1 MLPSQR
7 EKLNQHILSNLEKCK
22 HLHHIKQLQSHL
34 ITLGHEHTQ
43 FLTFKLLRSCSV
55 FDVSYA
61 RLIFDRIPS
70 PNVYLFTAMITAY
83 SILPDPPSALSLFNS
98 MLRRPAGRPKPNHF
112 LYPHII
118 RSSSDMGDPN
128 LIGSVHAR
136 IAKTGFGGYPFVE
149 TALVDAYCRCADVK
163 TAREVFDGMRERSVV
178 SWTAMVSGY
187 ARAGELGEAV
197 KLFEEMPERDA
208 ASWNAVIAGCAQS
221 GLVSEAVSFFKRMRV
236 AGEKPNET
244 TVVCALSACGHLG
257 MVMLGRWAHGYAKK
271 QGFSSSPF
279 VLNAL
284 VDMYGKCGRLGE
296 ASRVFDGWVDRGLTA
311 WNSMI
316 NCLALHGRS
325 VEAVS
330 MFEEMRRRKVH
341 PDEVTF
347 VGLFNACTHGGLVD
361 EGLEYFESMRREHGI
376 ERKIEH
382 YGCLI
387 DLLGRAGRLREAMEV
402 AAEMEM
408 EPDEVIWGCLLNGC
422 RIHGEVELAE
432 VAMERLL
439 AIDPRDAGNRAML
452 ANMYGEHGRW
462 EKVRLIRRNLKG
474 NVGKKLPGCSW
485 VEIEN
490 VVHQFYSSDA
500 MHPAADEIYV
510 VLECLADEITRHGD
524 GLSR

>member
-1 MLPSQR
+1 MSFYQPNIWRETNIQKKPNTMLSSQR

-98 MLRRPAGRPKPNHF
+98 MLRRPEGRPKPNHF

-128 LIGSVHAR
+128 LIASVHAR

-208 ASWNAVIAGCAQS
+208 AAWNAVIAGFAQN
-221 GLVSEAVSFFKRMRV
+221 GLVSEAVSFLKRMRV
-236 AGEKPNET
+236 AGERPNET

-271 QGFSSSPF
+271 RGFSSSPF

-296 ASRVFDGWVDRGLTA
+296 ARRVFDGWVDRGLTA

-330 MFEEMRRRKVH
+330 MFEEMRRRKVC

-347 VGLFNACTHGGLVD
+347 VGVFNACTHGGLVD
-361 EGLEYFESMRREHGI
+361 EGLEYFESMREHGI

-382 YGCLI
+382 YG
-387 DLLGRAGRLREAMEV
+387 
-402 AAEMEM
+402 
-408 EPDEVIWGCLLNGC
+408 
-422 RIHGEVELAE
+422 IHGEVELAE

-439 AIDPRDAGNRAML
+439 AIDPHDTGNRAML
-452 ANMYGEHGRW
+452 ANMYGERGRW
-462 EKVRLIRRNLKG
+462 EKVRLMRRNLKG

-500 MHPAADEIYV
+500 IHPAAEEIYG
-510 VLECLADEITRHGD
+510 VLECLADEITRHAHERNAFMAGSEPVRRPD
-524 GLSR
+524 PYFNIVS